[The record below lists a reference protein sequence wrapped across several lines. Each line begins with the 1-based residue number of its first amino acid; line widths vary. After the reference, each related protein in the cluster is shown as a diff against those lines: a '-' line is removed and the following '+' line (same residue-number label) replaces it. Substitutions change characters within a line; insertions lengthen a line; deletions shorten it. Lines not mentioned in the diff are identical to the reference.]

1 MNMVLSDNKVI
12 KNYDTLETGK
22 KLYFR
27 IRPLGSIHFHYS
39 YISVL
44 LEINENERKSL

>member
-27 IRPLGSIHFHYS
+27 YKNTKHLSTPLLPT
-39 YISVL
+39 V
-44 LEINENERKSL
+44 